1 MFAPSASRQSAVPDL
16 EDAARLPCFAILM
29 PADAATNADV
39 VEMLKLPALSP
50 PVPTISRTSM
60 PPLSTLRAC
69 SRIAVAH
76 PVISSIVS
84 NLALFVDNA
93 ARNAAFW
100 VDVDMP
106 PMISF
111 IVS

>member
-1 MFAPSASRQSAVPDL
+1 MFAPKASRQSAVPDF
-16 EDAARLPCFAILM
+16 EDAARLPCFATLM
-29 PADAATNADV
+29 PAEAATKADV

-60 PPLSTLRAC
+60 PCLSTFSAC
-69 SRIAVAH
+69 SRIAAAQ

-93 ARNAAFW
+93 ARKAAFW
-100 VDVDMP
+100 VDVDIP